1 MKLLNLSQ
9 NALEELPPSLFD
21 GLNLSV
27 IDLSHN
33 NLRKLDS
40 QLFDLENLTSLDV
53 SHNKLQALPPKV
65 FQSGVSKLEILDL
78 AENELSTLPAL
89 FFCCNLSIRSLKLE
103 GNRLQRLHSGD
114 FRGLSCLE
122 ELNLQQNQL
131 ANLDAD
137 VFDDH
142 NLKRSLLKLNL
153 GGNRITTL
161 PNGLFNGFRKLRNLQ
176 LQSNQLVRLPQQ
188 LFQTLG
194 EAHWAFLEFLKSMI
208 VWFNNYIYKNI
219 YIYNI

>member
-9 NALEELPPSLFD
+9 NELEELPPSLFD

-53 SHNKLQALPPKV
+53 SHKLQALPPKV

-89 FFCCNLSIRSLKLE
+89 FFFAISR
-103 GNRLQRLHSGD
+103 
-114 FRGLSCLE
+114 F
-122 ELNLQQNQL
+122 
-131 ANLDAD
+131 AA
-137 VFDDH
+137 
-142 NLKRSLLKLNL
+142 
-153 GGNRITTL
+153 
-161 PNGLFNGFRKLRNLQ
+161 
-176 LQSNQLVRLPQQ
+176 
-188 LFQTLG
+188 
-194 EAHWAFLEFLKSMI
+194 
-208 VWFNNYIYKNI
+208 
-219 YIYNI
+219 